1 MYTRLLNFL
10 CCPHCQESLD
20 VFPLKTAD
28 GSDEEITEGLLRCA
42 GSHWFPVVRGV
53 PRMLPDALVE
63 HWETLEP
70 LLPQPLPP
78 ELRPVVETA
87 RSFGGGGVNYDRQT
101 RENFSHEWDNHD
113 LGGATWGMK
122 LSDRVEWFFLN
133 PLRLPAE
140 ELKGKVMLDAG
151 CGNGSQSVAYTAHGL
166 EVIAVDLSSGLEHGQ
181 AYRHRHEGAR
191 PERVHFVQANLQR
204 PPLKPATLDIIHS
217 AGVLHHT
224 PDTLQTFRALLPLLR
239 PRGTFYVWLYKYE
252 KLVTPVVDTLRVV
265 TTRVPPRQFARVA
278 DLMAVPFIGFCK
290 AVNGLGV
297 RKYPVMSR
305 REAALALMD
314 IFGAPYA
321 YYHSYE
327 EVAEWYKAAGFTE
340 MWPCNDDR
348 RGFGIC
354 GRLPETSDGAGNT
367 KPAARGE
374 QAAAVTSSSS
384 DSQATTTKPQ
394 RAATSRQGGEF

>member
-1 MYTRLLNFL
+1 MYTRLLNYL
-10 CCPHCQESLD
+10 CCPYCQGSLE
-20 VFPLKTAD
+20 VFPLANAAD
-28 GSDEEITEGLLRCA
+28 SPEEITEGLLSCN

-53 PRMLPDALVE
+53 PRMLPDALAE
-63 HWETLEP
+63 HWETLKP
-70 LLPQPLPP
+70 LLPDPLLPA
-78 ELRPVVETA
+78 LQPVVETA
-87 RSFGGGGVNYDRQT
+87 RSFAGDVNYDQQT

-113 LGGATWGMK
+113 LGGKTWTMT

-133 PLRLPAE
+133 PLRLPLE

-151 CGNGSQSVAYTAHGL
+151 CGNGSQSVAYTALGL

-181 AYRHRHEGAR
+181 AFRHRHEGAD
-191 PERVHFVQANLQR
+191 PARVHFVQGNLQQ

-224 PDTLQTFRALLPLLR
+224 PDTLQTFRALRPLLKAG
-239 PRGTFYVWLYKYE
+239 GTFYVWLYKYE

-265 TTRVPPRQFARVA
+265 TTRVSPRRFSKIA

-297 RKYPVMSR
+297 RKYPAMNR

-321 YYHSYE
+321 FHHSYE
-327 EVAEWYKAAGFTE
+327 EVVGWYEAAGFTQ

-348 RGFGIC
+348 RGFGVC
-354 GRLPETSDGAGNT
+354 GRLPGEGGENRNQMPGS
-367 KPAARGE
+367 KVE
-374 QAAAVTSSSS
+374 QASPGSR
-384 DSQATTTKPQ
+384 TTL
-394 RAATSRQGGEF
+394 AESGQGGKL

>member
-10 CCPHCQESLD
+10 CCPHCRESLE

-28 GSDEEITEGLLRCA
+28 NSEEEITEGLLCCTR
-42 GSHWFPVVRGV
+42 SHWFPVVRGV
-53 PRMLPDALVE
+53 PRMLPDALAE
-63 HWETLEP
+63 HWETLRP

-78 ELRPVVETA
+78 ELHAVVETA
-87 RSFGGGGVNYDRQT
+87 KSFAGGVNYDRQT

-133 PLRLPAE
+133 PLRLSLE

-151 CGNGSQSVAYTAHGL
+151 CGNGSQSVAYTAFGL

-181 AYRHRHEGAR
+181 AYRHKHQGAN
-191 PERVHFVQANLQR
+191 PARVHFVQGNLQQ
-204 PPLKPATLDIIHS
+204 PPLKSATLDIIHS

-265 TTRVPPRQFARVA
+265 TTRIRPRQFARVA

-297 RKYPVMSR
+297 RKYPIMSR

-327 EVAEWYKAAGFTE
+327 EVTKWYEAAGFTE
-340 MWPCNDDR
+340 VWPCNDDR
-348 RGFGIC
+348 RGFGVC
-354 GRLPETSDGAGNT
+354 GRLPDAGDEARSA
-367 KPAARGE
+367 KSVARGE
-374 QAAAVTSSSS
+374 QSSSTPGS
-384 DSQATTTKPQ
+384 EATLAT
-394 RAATSRQGGEF
+394 ATSRQGGEF

>member
-1 MYTRLLNFL
+1 M
-10 CCPHCQESLD
+10 E
-20 VFPLKTAD
+20 VFPLTHTNAANVAAAD
-28 GSDEEITEGLLRCA
+28 SDAEISEGLLYCER
-42 GSHWFPVVRGV
+42 GHWFPVVRGI
-53 PRMLPDALVE
+53 PRMLPDALSE
-63 HWETLEP
+63 HWETVKP
-70 LLPQPLPP
+70 LLPSPLPP
-78 ELRPVVETA
+78 VLQPVLETA
-87 RSFGGGGVNYDRQT
+87 RAFTGGVNYDQQT

-113 LGGATWGMK
+113 LGGSTWGMK

-133 PLRLPAE
+133 PLRIPAE

-181 AYRHRHEGAR
+181 AFRHRHAGAN
-191 PERVHFVQANLQR
+191 PARVHFVQANLQQ

-224 PDTLQTFRALLPLLR
+224 PNTLQTFRALRPLLKD
-239 PRGTFYVWLYKYE
+239 RGTFYVWLYKYE

-278 DLMAVPFIGFCK
+278 DWMSVPFIGFCK
-290 AVNGLGV
+290 AVNGLGL

-327 EVAEWYKAAGFTE
+327 EVVEWYKAAGFTE

-354 GRLPETSDGAGNT
+354 GRLPADAGEASN
-367 KPAARGE
+367 R
-374 QAAAVTSSSS
+374 QAAAGNEQVSFES
-384 DSQATTTKPQ
+384 PVL
-394 RAATSRQGGEF
+394 AAPGRRGGKL